1 MIAPPYTYR
10 AEVRRVIDGDTVAMD
25 VDLGLNTWAKNQSMR
40 LLDVHAPEMVGSD
53 KINGM
58 QAKTALA
65 EKLPVGIPVVIT
77 THKDKND
84 KYGRLLVEIYTLDG
98 TDVNDW
104 MRKNAPSGG
113 R

>member
-10 AEVRRVIDGDTVAMD
+10 AEVRRIVDGDTVVID
-25 VDLGLNTWAKNQSMR
+25 CDLGLGIWAKNQIMR
-40 LLDVHAPEMVGSD
+40 LLNVHAPEMVGSD
-53 KINGM
+53 KLAGI

-65 EKLPVGIPVVIT
+65 DKLPVGIPIVIT

-104 MRKNAPSGG
+104 MRKNAPIGG
-113 R
+113 K

>member
-1 MIAPPYTYR
+1 MITPPYTYR
-10 AEVRRVIDGDTVAMD
+10 AEVRRIVDGDTVAMD
-25 VDLGLNTWAKNQSMR
+25 VDLGLNICAKNQVMR
-40 LLDVHAPEMVGSD
+40 LLNVHAPEMVGSD
-53 KINGM
+53 KLAGM

-65 EKLPVGIPVVIT
+65 DKLPVGTPVIIA
-77 THKDKND
+77 THKDKGD

-104 MRKNAPSGG
+104 MRKNAPIGG